1 MSNATADVSYLV
13 AGAIVLLGIAA
24 ALLEVYC
31 FRIRKRRRQGPL
43 AGVSRRYTKKMK

>member
-1 MSNATADVSYLV
+1 MLNTTPDAGYLV

-31 FRIRKRRRQGPL
+31 FRIRKRRRQG
-43 AGVSRRYTKKMK
+43 R

>member
-1 MSNATADVSYLV
+1 MLSATVATGYLV

-31 FRIRKRRRQGPL
+31 FRIRKRRQQG
-43 AGVSRRYTKKMK
+43 R